1 MKNFSPPNDWEYLGE
16 GRHRKVYG
24 LPSGRNVIK
33 VPIGQMGKAANL
45 WEAIV
50 WKTRHNQAKWPWMLQ
65 NELRGIV
72 PARCRLIPGTYLLVM
87 ERLEEIL
94 HTYNIK
100 RSPHHEWVNDVDCF
114 QVGFDRQDKVKAF
127 DFAQFENYAWREAI
141 KELSKLQPKLEY
153 KEKDKYNFQ
162 FKLMR

>member
-1 MKNFSPPNDWEYLGE
+1 MSSSSIPSDWEYLGE

-33 VPIGQMGKAANL
+33 VPIGQMGKTANL
-45 WEAIV
+45 WEAII
-50 WKTRHNQAKWPWMLQ
+50 WKTRHDQANWPWMLQ
-65 NELRGIV
+65 NLTRAIQ

-87 ERLEEIL
+87 ERLEKIDYPSKL
-94 HTYNIK
+94 RVNH
-100 RSPHHEWVNDVDCF
+100 PWVGEVDFF
-114 QVGFDRQDKVKAF
+114 QVGRDRQGNVKAF
-127 DFAQFENYAWREAI
+127 DFAQFENCRWREAI

-153 KEKDKYNFQ
+153 KDKGDFNFQ